1 MGELW
6 FQQSK
11 SNPPGAM
18 EHHGRSTAAALAVIV
33 YLMCATVSGMLLFG
47 VVKSRPSYLM
57 PFFWIQLCDFFFS
70 LPSFLSSLYA
80 TPGSPYVNHY
90 QQSHSPP
97 GGLVGKFWPH
107 SSPSGAP
114 ASTLLIS
121 TCIILFKGYFLCV
134 VWKCYRYLKMKE
146 MVLPLHFPCSSPQ
159 SDLVLPPGFVPP
171 SILPV
176 AISSMAPPDYETA
189 TKSQP
194 APPDYD
200 TAVRNDQESKETLDT
215 VVVEHVETTSDARAL
230 SSEEV
235 GDQNCPRANSHT
247 QEPSSTTNQS

>member
-11 SNPPGAM
+11 TTPGAI

-107 SSPSGAP
+107 SGPSGAP
-114 ASTLLIS
+114 STLLIS

-146 MVLPLHFPCSSPQ
+146 MVLPLHFPCSSPP

-171 SILPV
+171 SVLPV

-200 TAVRNDQESKETLDT
+200 TAVRNNQESKETFDA
-215 VVVEHVETTSDARAL
+215 VVVEPAETSSDARAL
-230 SSEEV
+230 PAEEG
-235 GDQNCPRANSHT
+235 GDQQCPRADLNK
-247 QEPSSTTNQS
+247 QEPSTTQQS

>member
-11 SNPPGAM
+11 SGPAAIP
-18 EHHGRSTAAALAVIV
+18 EHHGRSTAAALAVVV

-80 TPGSPYVNHY
+80 SPGSPYANHY
-90 QQSHSPP
+90 QQTHSPP

-107 SSPSGAP
+107 SSPGVAP
-114 ASTLLIS
+114 TSTLLIS

-146 MVLPLHFPCSSPQ
+146 MVLPLHFPCTSLP

-171 SILPV
+171 SVVPV

-200 TAVRNDQESKETLDT
+200 TAVRNNQDSKA
-215 VVVEHVETTSDARAL
+215 VSVEIEPNETTPTTVTTDL
-230 SSEEV
+230 PTTQMSEE
-235 GDQNCPRANSHT
+235 QRPQCESQT
-247 QEPSSTTNQS
+247 LESISTKLE